1 MDGMLFVHQSCASSV
16 EKPAKEAGVLHVATF
31 IAAAG
36 AAYAFATA
44 PEMNLVILGF
54 GERIDVVKLL
64 SDFSFS
70 ATVALTDDAKCPASL
85 YASN

>member
-44 PEMNLVILGF
+44 PEMNLVILGLAS
-54 GERIDVVKLL
+54 GLMLL
-64 SDFSFS
+64 SCY
-70 ATVALTDDAKCPASL
+70 LTSQLLGDSRL
-85 YASN
+85 NR